1 MQCSKR
7 PPVAES
13 VNHLIRPAQE
23 RYRKCYA
30 KRSRNVEIENEHDV
44 RRLLD
49 GAAQTVFPGLPRDVL
64 SAVGM
69 RRFGSCRSTLFEISG
84 MEFHEVAHVH
94 RCFARELAHGIGHA
108 VITPLPGQ
116 LGHGREMPD
125 KVLRKLH
132 LIGHFS
138 GVCTTEDLPV

>member
-64 SAVGM
+64 SAVGTVAGPRCLKSAAWSLTKSRMFIGASPVSLRMVSVM
-69 RRFGSCRSTLFEISG
+69 RS
-84 MEFHEVAHVH
+84 
-94 RCFARELAHGIGHA
+94 
-108 VITPLPGQ
+108 
-116 LGHGREMPD
+116 
-125 KVLRKLH
+125 
-132 LIGHFS
+132 
-138 GVCTTEDLPV
+138 